1 MSEEP
6 RGPRLESRLP
16 AEGINSST
24 EHPLKEF
31 AWLIVASGVTL
42 LVLMALASWGAR
54 WLAPR
59 LPFSAEVALAQRLVD
74 QPVKPEHAART
85 AELQRVADQVAVRM
99 ALPEGMAVV
108 VAYSDSAVVNA
119 YATVGGRIQVF
130 KGLLHEL
137 HSEEALAALLAH
149 EIAHVK
155 HRHVAASL
163 GRGLAVALLLSVVSA
178 DAGAAAAEAALGSA
192 AGFTMLGY
200 SREQEAQADQEA
212 LQAVVALHGHA
223 GGLVELFTRLGQ
235 ADKGPGPKLEALN
248 SHPLTEARLAAVQAQ
263 ARERGWPTSGA
274 LTPLPA
280 AFNKVAKP
288 G

>member
-1 MSEEP
+1 MSEDP
-6 RGPRLESRLP
+6 RGPRLENRLP
-16 AEGINSST
+16 AEGINSSS

-54 WLAPR
+54 WLAPK
-59 LPFSAEVALAQRLVD
+59 LPFSAEVSLAERLVD
-74 QPVKPEHAART
+74 QPANPEHAARS
-85 AELQRVADQVAVRM
+85 AELQRLADQVAARM
-99 ALPEGMAVV
+99 ALPAGITVV
-108 VAYSDSAVVNA
+108 VSYNDSAVVNA

-130 KGLLHEL
+130 RGLLHEL

-178 DAGAAAAEAALGSA
+178 DAGAAAAQGALGSA

-200 SREQEAQADQEA
+200 SREQEAQADEEA
-212 LQAVVALHGHA
+212 LQAMVALHGHA
-223 GGLVELFTRLGQ
+223 AGLVELFTRLGQ
-235 ADKGPGPKLEALN
+235 ADKGAGPKLEALN
-248 SHPLTEARLAAVQAQ
+248 THPLTEARLAAVQAR
-263 ARERGWPTSGA
+263 ARERGWATTGPV
-274 LTPLPA
+274 TPLADTLQKP
-280 AFNKVAKP
+280 AKP